1 MHLFGIRVFED
12 QKSAARR
19 AKRSAAQRLRA
30 LTAVMLTLAAGV
42 PSGFAQQQQSGGVQG
57 AGTKTQEKQGSELPQ
72 APAPVLTQ
80 PLDLR
85 PSNRDFSKPAGRLLG
100 NPINMYRP
108 TSIGKA
114 SFANSVRLD
123 NLVKDGKIYLS
134 LSDAIALAIENNY
147 DIAIARYDLDIA
159 DTDILR
165 TKAGFSPLG
174 APSGLVTGT
183 QGGSV
188 SILTTGGGPGGTTGG
203 SGGAGTGPQGQ
214 SFTTAGAGPA
224 PELLDPNITGTL
236 QWERARQPQPNTLF
250 SGGKTSLTTNTNLYT
265 FGYNQ
270 GWVTGTAL
278 QATITNQ
285 RITTDSPFTV
295 YSPQLNSVFKA
306 TVTQHLLQGAGIWI
320 NKRFMYQAM
329 NDRRITDSSFRLQ
342 ILFTV
347 NQVESIYWGLVS
359 AYEDVQAHQRAL
371 AQSSKLSDDTHKQ
384 LEIGTMAPLD
394 VVQADSTVAT
404 DRQALTA
411 SQNTLNYQQ
420 QIIKQAIARNL
431 NDPRLATAPVIPTD
445 RITLDQLPEE
455 NQPVENLVQSAF
467 QNRPE
472 LETAALT
479 LRNDEITLK
488 GARNQLLPALD
499 IYGIYGSSALGGS
512 QSPDAV
518 NFSTGMPYAPG
529 TFPSSGYGTVL
540 QNLFNSTEPDKAV
553 GFSLTIPIRNRSA
566 QAQQAR
572 SLMEYRQAELRLA
585 QLYTQIRMQVVN
597 QQFALTNDRAQVQ
610 ASLAARDYAQ
620 QSLDAE
626 QKKLHLGAST
636 TANVLQQERNL
647 ATAENN
653 LIAANAAFARDRA
666 GLYQVL
672 ATTLQHYGINL
683 QDAAKGAVN
692 TAPTIPGVQPASTTP
707 PATAPMPSQPGTPG
721 QSGTPP
727 SSR

>member
-1 MHLFGIRVFED
+1 MHLLGIRVFED
-12 QKSAARR
+12 QKSSARPVM
-19 AKRSAAQRLRA
+19 RSRTQRLRA

-42 PSGFAQQQQSGGVQG
+42 PSGFAQQQTGGVTG
-57 AGTKTQEKQGSELPQ
+57 AGAKGPEKQASQLPT
-72 APAPVLTQ
+72 APAPVPTQ

-85 PSNRDFSKPAGRLLG
+85 PTNRDFSKPAGRLLG

-108 TSIGKA
+108 TTIGKA

-147 DIAIARYDLDIA
+147 DIAIARYDLNIA

-165 TKAGFSPLG
+165 TKAGFAPLG
-174 APSGLVTGT
+174 APSGLVTNT
-183 QGGSV
+183 LGGSV
-188 SILTTGGGPGGTTGG
+188 SILSTGGGPGGTTVG
-203 SGGAGTGPQGQ
+203 SGGAGSGVSGLTL
-214 SFTTAGAGPA
+214 TTAGAGPA
-224 PELLDPNITGTL
+224 PEILDPNITGTL
-236 QWERARQPQPNTLF
+236 QWERAKQPQPNTLF
-250 SGGKTSLTTNTNLYT
+250 SGGKTSLTTNTNQYN

-278 QATITNQ
+278 QANITNE
-285 RITTDSPFTV
+285 RVTTDNPFDT
-295 YSPQLNSVFKA
+295 YSPQLQSVFKA

-329 NDRRITDSSFRLQ
+329 NDRRITDSSFRQQ
-342 ILFTV
+342 ILYTV

-359 AYEDVQAHQRAL
+359 AYEDVQAKQRAL
-371 AQSSKLSDDTHKQ
+371 AQSSKLDDDTHKQ
-384 LEIGTMAPLD
+384 LEIGTVAPLD
-394 VVQADSTVAT
+394 VVQADSNVAT
-404 DRQALTA
+404 DKQALTA

-431 NDPRLATAPVIPTD
+431 NDQTLATAPVIPTD
-445 RITLDQLPEE
+445 RISLDQLSEE
-455 NQPVENLVQSAF
+455 SQPVEALVQSAF

-472 LETAALT
+472 LEQAALA

-499 IYGIYGSSALGGS
+499 VYGFYGSSALGGA
-512 QSPDAV
+512 QSPSALD
-518 NFSTGMPYAPG
+518 FFTGQPYPPG
-529 TFPSSGYGTVL
+529 TFPSTGYGSVIN
-540 QNLFNSTEPDKAV
+540 NLFNSTAPDKGV
-553 GFSLTIPIRNRSA
+553 GISMTIPIRNRSA

-572 SLMEYRQAELRLA
+572 SLMEYRQAELHLA

-597 QQFALTNDRAQVQ
+597 AQFALTNDRAEVQ
-610 ASLAARDYAQ
+610 SSLAARDYAQ

-647 ATAENN
+647 AVAENN
-653 LIAANAAFARDRA
+653 LIAANASFAKDRA

-683 QDAAKGAVN
+683 QDAAKGTVN
-692 TAPTIPGVQPASTTP
+692 TSPTVPGVQPAS
-707 PATAPMPSQPGTPG
+707 ATQPTAAPMPAQP
-721 QSGTPP
+721 GTPP

>member
-1 MHLFGIRVFED
+1 
-12 QKSAARR
+12 
-19 AKRSAAQRLRA
+19 
-30 LTAVMLTLAAGV
+30 
-42 PSGFAQQQQSGGVQG
+42 
-57 AGTKTQEKQGSELPQ
+57 
-72 APAPVLTQ
+72 
-80 PLDLR
+80 
-85 PSNRDFSKPAGRLLG
+85 
-100 NPINMYRP
+100 MYRP
-108 TSIGKA
+108 TTIGKA

-123 NLVKDGKIYLS
+123 NLVKDGEIYLS

-183 QGGSV
+183 LGGSA
-188 SILTTGGGPGGTTGG
+188 SILSTGGGPGGTTVG
-203 SGGAGTGPQGQ
+203 SGGAGSGVSGLTL
-214 SFTTAGAGPA
+214 TTAGAGPA
-224 PELLDPNITGTL
+224 PQQLDPNITGTV
-236 QWERARQPQPNTLF
+236 QFERARQPQANTLF
-250 SGGKTSLTTNTNLYT
+250 SGGKTALTTNTNLYE

-270 GWVTGTAL
+270 GWVTGTSL
-278 QATITNQ
+278 QATIQNQ
-285 RITTDSPFTV
+285 RITTDQPFTV

-320 NKRFMYQAM
+320 NKRFMYQAQ
-329 NDRRITDSSFRLQ
+329 NDRRITDSSFRQQMLY
-342 ILFTV
+342 TV
-347 NQVESIYWGLVS
+347 NQVESIYWGLVG
-359 AYEDVQAHQRAL
+359 AYEDVQAKERAL
-371 AQSSKLSDDTHKQ
+371 AQSTKLDDDTHKQ

-404 DRQALTA
+404 DKQALTA

-431 NDPRLATAPVIPTD
+431 NDPTLATAPVIPTD

-455 NQPVENLVQSAF
+455 NEQVENLVQSAF

-472 LETAALT
+472 LEQASLT

-499 IYGIYGSSALGGS
+499 VYGIYGSSAIGGS
-512 QSPDAV
+512 QSPNAID
-518 NFSTGMPYAPG
+518 FSTGQPYPPG
-529 TFPSSGYGTVL
+529 TFPGSGYGTVL
-540 QNLFNSTEPDKAV
+540 QNLFNSTAPDKAL
-553 GFSLTIPIRNRSA
+553 GFSMTIPIRNRSA

-597 QQFALTNDRAQVQ
+597 AQFALTNDRAEVQ
-610 ASLAARDYAQ
+610 SSLAARDYAQ

-647 ATAENN
+647 AIAENN
-653 LIAANAAFARDRA
+653 LIAANAAFAKDRA

-683 QDAAKGAVN
+683 QDAAKGTVN
-692 TAPTIPGVQPASTTP
+692 TAPTIPGVQPAGTQQPT
-707 PATAPMPSQPGTPG
+707 AAPMPAQPGT
-721 QSGTPP
+721 TPP